1 MYYIQSHF
9 NQIMALLNMSS
20 EYFDEEG
27 LLKVVK
33 SFELSEAITK
43 LNWNWNNYENP
54 IKEAHILISTSQK
67 LLVEISEYD
76 QRLGSELSENQK
88 KKINDSV
95 EELGKLISYVKNKIK
110 PTESLEIMNQTKN
123 SLV

>member
-1 MYYIQSHF
+1 MSHNVLQSHF
-9 NQIMALLNMSS
+9 NQIMILLNMSS

-43 LNWNWNNYENP
+43 LNWNWNNYANP

-76 QRLGSELSENQK
+76 QRLGSELSEDQK

-95 EELGKLISYVKNKIK
+95 EELGKLISYVKNK
-110 PTESLEIMNQTKN
+110 TY
-123 SLV
+123 